1 LTGGSAQTLRPNITF
16 VMNSILD
23 VKENEKIIPNE
34 FLLRQNYPNPFNPVT
49 KISFSVPKKDFVTL
63 KIYDIL
69 GKEIT
74 TLVNE
79 IKTPGNYIID
89 FNGQYLSS
97 GVYFYKMNSGDFSD
111 VKRMLLIK

>member
-1 LTGGSAQTLRPNITF
+1 
-16 VMNSILD
+16 
-23 VKENEKIIPNE
+23 
-34 FLLRQNYPNPFNPVT
+34 
-49 KISFSVPKKDFVTL
+49 L